1 MEAGKPFQIHPT
13 GPCDIRRIE
22 AGILNWGADITLE
35 DTPYHV
41 GLERLVDQDR
51 TDYIGADA
59 LARIRAV
66 GVARRLVG
74 IEISGRPLEMNATQW
89 PVHSDEEPV
98 GHVTSAV
105 FSPRLQKNIGYAMLP
120 AARATIGTKLLVG
133 IPGVGERKARV
144 AELPFIDQKKAIPK
158 S

>member
-1 MEAGKPFQIHPT
+1 M
-13 GPCDIRRIE
+13 
-22 AGILNWGADITLE
+22 
-35 DTPYHV
+35 
-41 GLERLVDQDR
+41 GLERLVDPNR

-66 GVARRLVG
+66 GVSRRLVG
-74 IEISGRPLEMNATQW
+74 IEIAGRPIEMNATKW
-89 PVHSDEEPV
+89 RVHSDEEPV

-105 FSPRLQKNIGYAMLP
+105 
-120 AARATIGTKLLVG
+120 AARATIGTKLLVE

-144 AELPFIDQKKAIPK
+144 AELPFIDQQKSIPK